1 MVKLDNLQGQLPA
14 LLTESFVPLL
24 NNSADP
30 CVVDISRDLRSISL
44 KHGVLHDRWPSATRS
59 NLIPG
64 MQGLELLSSIVV
76 TDAWGKSEE
85 ARQAMKAAEAGYLA
99 NAALWRS

>member
-30 CVVDISRDLRSISL
+30 RVVDISRDLESISL
-44 KHGVLHDRWPSATRS
+44 KHGVLH
-59 NLIPG
+59 
-64 MQGLELLSSIVV
+64 E
-76 TDAWGKSEE
+76 
-85 ARQAMKAAEAGYLA
+85 
-99 NAALWRS
+99 